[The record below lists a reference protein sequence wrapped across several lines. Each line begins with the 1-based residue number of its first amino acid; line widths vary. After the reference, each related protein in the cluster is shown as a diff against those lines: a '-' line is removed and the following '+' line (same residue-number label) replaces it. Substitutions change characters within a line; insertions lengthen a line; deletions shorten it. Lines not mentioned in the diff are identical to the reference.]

1 VTLMESKDQRAEQRL
16 VSVKRSRHKLIVGL
30 YLVSAPIATIAW
42 LVGMGWAAVK
52 VVGYALS

>member
-1 VTLMESKDQRAEQRL
+1 MESKDQRAEQRL
-16 VSVKRSRHKLIVGL
+16 VSVKRSRNKLIVGL

-42 LVGMGWAAVK
+42 LAGMGWAAVK